1 MGCCNEPTYV
11 GLPPYT
17 MFTQFTP
24 ALPKF
29 YTDVPTMEQGFKE
42 LCKQFVKMVCYS
54 DELAKAI
61 NLNTENIGELTQLFD
76 EFMDGHFDDFY
87 KEQVEQWIED
97 NFIDI
102 MKAILNH
109 GVFFGLTDDGYFCAN
124 VVWQLTVYFDTIA
137 DYSNDNYGR
146 LVLNY

>member
-1 MGCCNEPTYV
+1 MYPSFG
-11 GLPPYT
+11 GIPPYA

-54 DELAKAI
+54 DKLAEAI
-61 NLNTENIGELTQLFD
+61 NGNSDAIEELQQQFQ
-76 EFMDGHFDDFY
+76 EFMDGHFDEFY
-87 KEQVEQWIED
+87 KEQINKWIED
-97 NFIDI
+97 NFVDV

-109 GVFFGLTDDGYFCAN
+109 GVFFGITEDGYFCAN
-124 VVWQLTVYFDTIA
+124 VVWQLTVYFDTIS
-137 DYSNDNYGR
+137 DYASDDYGKI
-146 LVLNY
+146 VLNY